1 MTEPAITPELVAKHN
16 LTPEE
21 YAHAKEILGGRE
33 PSYTELG
40 IFSVMWSEHCSY
52 KNTRPLLKT
61 FPTKSPKILVGAGE
75 ENAGIIDIGD
85 GLAIAFKIESH
96 NHPSAVEP
104 FQGAATGVGGI
115 VRDIF
120 TMGARPVCAV
130 NSLRFGPITKEIIP
144 KNGKNKSIESVQI
157 TQAGKIHFGV
167 EVIILSE
174 QQIAADVI
182 AAVPTHIAKKYH
194 VVPVSKKKNSLTI
207 ALADPSDF
215 ATIDNLT
222 HLLQSELEIKT
233 SSPEEIEAAIKK
245 YYSGNSETNGVQNQI
260 ANNRRL
266 FAEVVSGIAHYGN
279 CFGIPTIAGEVYFD
293 KSYEGNPLVNAFCL
307 GVLRHEQIARGAAKG
322 IGNPVF
328 YVGPATGRD
337 GLAGAAFAS
346 KDLTEESAEQQ
357 RGAVQVGD
365 PFMEKLVCEA
375 CLELLAT
382 GCVAGI
388 QDMGAAGLTCST
400 CETAARAGTGIEIEL
415 DKVPQRA
422 PNMTSY
428 EIMLSESQ
436 ERMLIIVHKGREA
449 EVKRIFDKWDLPWA
463 EVGFVTDTGRMVVRH
478 GGKIVA
484 DIPAKKIA
492 DESPVYQRESSEP
505 EYLKAVRAFRLDG
518 IPDTK
523 TPADDLKKLLAWP
536 SIASKNWVYRQYDH
550 QVRDGSVVLP
560 GSDAAVIR
568 IKSDSLPVM
577 GGTGDSPVASG
588 NLPEASGRLVAGQN
602 RPVAC
607 STQIPEKLIAMTV
620 DCNGVYVYLDPYEGA
635 KAVVTEACR
644 NLACSGAVPLGATD
658 NLNMANPHKPE
669 LFWQMRE
676 SVRGLAEACKFF
688 NAPVTG
694 GNCSLYNQNPSGP
707 IDPTPTV
714 AVVGIVEKLEHV
726 TTQWFKDEGDA
737 IILLGEIVD
746 ANDPILGLGGSAYL
760 QVIHGKKTG
769 SPPRCDLETAK
780 TLHTTL
786 LGLIQSGLVKS
797 AHDCSDGGLAVALA
811 ESCISQL
818 IARETP
824 RLIGATIDLSKVGQA
839 SSLSEKETH
848 RQDACATM
856 RLDAFLFGET
866 QSRVVISCKP
876 LDTVKVVERAK
887 LMGVPAI
894 QIGKV
899 GGDKLTV
906 KTTSGEFSAP
916 LIELHD
922 AWWNSIARAMA

>member
-21 YAHAKEILGGRE
+21 YAHAVEILGRT

-52 KNTRPLLKT
+52 KNTKPLLKT

-85 GLAIAFKIESH
+85 GIAIAFKIESH

-104 FQGAATGVGGI
+104 FQGATTGVGGI

-130 NSLRFGPITKEIIP
+130 NSLRFGPITEE
-144 KNGKNKSIESVQI
+144 NSESGKRKAEMGSAPAS
-157 TQAGKIHFGV
+157 G
-167 EVIILSE
+167 
-174 QQIAADVI
+174 
-182 AAVPTHIAKKYH
+182 AAVDASSTAKANDGASS
-194 VVPVSKKKNSLTI
+194 VTREG
-207 ALADPSDF
+207 ARDP
-215 ATIDNLT
+215 
-222 HLLQSELEIKT
+222 QSTKAE
-233 SSPEEIEAAIKK
+233 
-245 YYSGNSETNGVQNQI
+245 I

-266 FAEVVSGIAHYGN
+266 FSGVVSGIAHYGN
-279 CFGIPTIAGEVYFD
+279 CFGIPTVAGEVYFD
-293 KSYEGNPLVNAFCL
+293 KTYQGNPLVNAFCL
-307 GVLRHEQIARGAAKG
+307 GVLRHEQITRGAAKG
-322 IGNPVF
+322 VGNPVF

-346 KDLTEESAEQQ
+346 QDLTEESSEQQ

-382 GCVAGI
+382 GAVAGM

-400 CETAARAGTGIEIEL
+400 CEMAARAGTGIEIEL

-422 PNMTSY
+422 ANMSSY
-428 EIMLSESQ
+428 ELMLSESQ
-436 ERMLIIVHKGREA
+436 ERMLIVVHKGREE
-449 EVKRIFDKWDLPWA
+449 EVKRIFDKWDLPWS
-463 EVGFVTDTGRMVVRH
+463 EIGIITDTGHMKVRH
-478 GGKIVA
+478 GGKLVV

-492 DESPVYQRESSEP
+492 DESPVYQRESLEP
-505 EYLKAVRAFRLDG
+505 AYLKDVRAFRLNG
-518 IPDTK
+518 I
-523 TPADDLKKLLAWP
+523 ADCRLPIADLKKLLAWP

-568 IKSDSLPVM
+568 IKTDSLPVM
-577 GGTGDSPVASG
+577 SAELAAKV
-588 NLPEASGRLVAGQN
+588 SGRAELPLGQDAQQ
-602 RPVAC
+602 RVP
-607 STQIPEKLIAMTV
+607 TIKEKLIAMTV
-620 DCNGVYVYLDPYEGA
+620 DCNGGYVYLDPYEGA
-635 KAVVTEACR
+635 KATVAEACR
-644 NLACSGAVPLGATD
+644 NLACSGALPLGATD
-658 NLNMANPHKPE
+658 NLNMPSPLKPE
-669 LFWQMRE
+669 LFWQIKE
-676 SVRGLAEACKFF
+676 SVRGLAEGCQAF

-694 GNCSLYNQNPSGP
+694 GNCSLYNQSPAGP
-707 IDPTPTV
+707 IDPTPTIS
-714 AVVGIVEKLEHV
+714 VVGLIEKPEHV

-737 IILLGEIVD
+737 IILLGEAVD
-746 ANDPILGLGGSAYL
+746 QADPIFGLGGSAYL
-760 QVIHGKKTG
+760 QVVHGQKNG
-769 SPPRCDLETAK
+769 SPPRCDLEVAK

-786 LGLIQSGLVKS
+786 IGLIHSGLVKS
-797 AHDCSDGGLAVALA
+797 AHDCSEGGLAVALA

-824 RLIGATIDLSKVGQA
+824 RLLGATIDLSGVAAARQSAAEQSEEKNA
-839 SSLSEKETH
+839 ALS
-848 RQDACATM
+848 RDAATI
-856 RLDAFLFGET
+856 RLDALLFGET
-866 QSRVVISCKP
+866 QSRIVISCP
-876 LDTVKVVERAK
+876 ALDAVKVVERAK
-887 LMGVPAI
+887 LMGVPAV

-906 KTTSGEFSAP
+906 KTVAGEFATP
-916 LIELHD
+916 LTELHD
-922 AWWNSIARAMA
+922 IWWNSIARAMA

>member
-21 YAHAKEILGGRE
+21 YAHAVEILGRT

-52 KNTRPLLKT
+52 KNTKPLLKT

-85 GLAIAFKIESH
+85 GIAIAFKIESH

-130 NSLRFGPITKEIIP
+130 NSLRFGPITNENGSTRVSRVESGVAPDSSTIQTLL
-144 KNGKNKSIESVQI
+144 KNNSD
-157 TQAGKIHFGV
+157 
-167 EVIILSE
+167 E
-174 QQIAADVI
+174 QGFRRDAENGTRDACAPQNDV
-182 AAVPTHIAKKYH
+182 
-194 VVPVSKKKNSLTI
+194 
-207 ALADPSDF
+207 D
-215 ATIDNLT
+215 
-222 HLLQSELEIKT
+222 
-233 SSPEEIEAAIKK
+233 EAALK
-245 YYSGNSETNGVQNQI
+245 
-260 ANNRRL
+260 NNRRL
-266 FAEVVSGIAHYGN
+266 FAGVVSGIAHYGN
-279 CFGIPTIAGEVYFD
+279 CFGIPTVAGEVYFD
-293 KSYEGNPLVNAFCL
+293 KTYQGNPLVNAFCL
-307 GVLRHEQIARGAAKG
+307 GVLRHEQITRGAAKG
-322 IGNPVF
+322 VGNPVF

-346 KDLTEESAEQQ
+346 QDLTEESAEQQ

-382 GCVAGI
+382 GCVAGM

-400 CETAARAGTGIEIEL
+400 CEMAARAGTGIEIEL

-422 PNMTSY
+422 PNMSSY

-436 ERMLIIVHKGREA
+436 ERMLIVVHKGREE
-449 EVKRIFDKWDLPWA
+449 EVKRIFDKWDLPWS
-463 EVGFVTDTGRMVVRH
+463 EIGIITDTGHMVVRH
-478 GGKIVA
+478 GGKLVV

-492 DESPVYQRESSEP
+492 DESPVYQREAVEP
-505 EYLKAVRAFRLDG
+505 AYLKEVRAFRLDG
-518 IPDTK
+518 MSDTQN
-523 TPADDLKKLLAWP
+523 PAEDLKKLLAFP

-568 IKSDSLPVM
+568 IKADSIPVSREVSE
-577 GGTGDSPVASG
+577 GGEG
-588 NLPEASGRLVAGQN
+588 NSSQPS
-602 RPVAC
+602 RP
-607 STQIPEKLIAMTV
+607 SRDTFSEKLIAMTV
-620 DCNGVYVYLDPYEGA
+620 DCNGGYVYLDPYEGA
-635 KAVVTEACR
+635 KAAVAEACR
-644 NLACSGAVPLGATD
+644 NLACSGALPLGATD
-658 NLNMANPHKPE
+658 NLNMPSPLKPE
-669 LFWQMRE
+669 LFWQIKE
-676 SVRGLAEACKFF
+676 SVRGLAEGCKAF

-694 GNCSLYNQNPSGP
+694 GNCSLYNQSPAGP
-707 IDPTPTV
+707 IDPTPTIS
-714 AVVGIVEKLEHV
+714 VVGLIEKPEHV

-737 IILLGEIVD
+737 IILLGEAVD
-746 ANDPILGLGGSAYL
+746 TADPIFGLGGSAYL
-760 QVIHGKKTG
+760 QVIHGKKNG
-769 SPPRCDLETAK
+769 SPPRCDLEVAK

-797 AHDCSDGGLAVALA
+797 AHDCSEGGVAVALA

-824 RLIGATIDLSKVGQA
+824 RLIGATIDLSSVGRA
-839 SSLSEKETH
+839 SSRADGGAEDGSSVASPH
-848 RQDACATM
+848 
-856 RLDAFLFGET
+856 RLDALLFGET
-866 QSRVVISCKP
+866 QSRVVISCKA
-876 LDTVKVVERAK
+876 LDAVKVVERAK
-887 LMGVPAI
+887 LMGVPAV

-906 KTTSGEFSAP
+906 KTAGGEFSAP
-916 LIELHD
+916 LTELHD

>member
-21 YAHAKEILGGRE
+21 YAHAVEILGRT

-52 KNTRPLLKT
+52 KNTKPLLKT

-85 GLAIAFKIESH
+85 GIAIAFKIESH

-104 FQGAATGVGGI
+104 FQGATTGVGGI

-130 NSLRFGPITKEIIP
+130 NSLRFGELTDP
-144 KNGKNKSIESVQI
+144 
-157 TQAGKIHFGV
+157 
-167 EVIILSE
+167 
-174 QQIAADVI
+174 
-182 AAVPTHIAKKYH
+182 AV
-194 VVPVSKKKNSLTI
+194 
-207 ALADPSDF
+207 
-215 ATIDNLT
+215 
-222 HLLQSELEIKT
+222 
-233 SSPEEIEAAIKK
+233 
-245 YYSGNSETNGVQNQI
+245 
-260 ANNRRL
+260 RRL
-266 FAEVVSGIAHYGN
+266 FSGVVSGIAHYGN
-279 CFGIPTIAGEVYFD
+279 CFGIPTVAGEVYFD
-293 KSYEGNPLVNAFCL
+293 KTYAGNPLVNAFCL
-307 GVLRHEQIARGAAKG
+307 GVLRHEQITRGAAKG
-322 IGNPVF
+322 VGNPVF

-346 KDLTEESAEQQ
+346 QDLTEESAEQQ

-382 GCVAGI
+382 GAVAGM

-400 CETAARAGTGIEIEL
+400 CEMAARAGTGIEIEL

-422 PNMTSY
+422 PNMSSY

-436 ERMLIIVHKGREA
+436 ERMLIVVHKGREE
-449 EVKRIFDKWDLPWA
+449 EVKRIFDKWDLPWS
-463 EVGFVTDTGRMVVRH
+463 EIGIITNTGHMVVRH
-478 GGKIVA
+478 GGKLIV

-492 DESPVYQRESSEP
+492 DESPVYQREAQEP
-505 EYLKAVRAFRLDG
+505 AYLKEVRAFRLDG
-518 IPDTK
+518 IADTT
-523 TPADDLKKLLAWP
+523 TPAENLKQLLAWP

-568 IKSDSLPVM
+568 IKTDSLPVM
-577 GGTGDSPVASG
+577 SAELAAKVGDPKVS
-588 NLPEASGRLVAGQN
+588 
-602 RPVAC
+602 
-607 STQIPEKLIAMTV
+607 EKLIAMTV
-620 DCNGVYVYLDPYEGA
+620 DCNGGYVYLDPYEGG
-635 KAVVTEACR
+635 KAAVTEACR
-644 NLACSGAVPLGATD
+644 NLACSGAIPLGATD

-676 SVRGLAEACKFF
+676 SVRGLAEGCTAF

-714 AVVGIVEKLEHV
+714 AVVGIVEKPEHV

-737 IILLGEIVD
+737 IILLGEAAD
-746 ANDPILGLGGSAYL
+746 QTDPILGLGGSAYL
-760 QVIHGKKTG
+760 QVIHGLKTG

-824 RLIGATIDLSKVGQA
+824 RLIGATIDLSAIKDV
-839 SSLSEKETH
+839 
-848 RQDACATM
+848 
-856 RLDAFLFGET
+856 RLDALLFGET
-866 QSRVVISCKP
+866 QSRIVISCKA
-876 LDTVKVVERAK
+876 LDAVKVVERAK
-887 LMGVPAI
+887 LMGVPAV

-899 GGDKLTV
+899 GGDQLTV
-906 KTTSGEFSAP
+906 KTASGEFSAP
-916 LIELHD
+916 LTDLHD

>member
-21 YAHAKEILGGRE
+21 YQKLLDVLGGRT

-120 TMGARPVCAV
+120 TMGARPVCAI
-130 NSLRFGPITKEIIP
+130 NSLRFGPITEEGTAMG
-144 KNGKNKSIESVQI
+144 NGSVAAQTEGHAASLRESSLPG
-157 TQAGKIHFGV
+157 AGNAA
-167 EVIILSE
+167 LP
-174 QQIAADVI
+174 AADSRS
-182 AAVPTHIAKKYH
+182 ANT
-194 VVPVSKKKNSLTI
+194 NS
-207 ALADPSDF
+207 
-215 ATIDNLT
+215 
-222 HLLQSELEIKT
+222 
-233 SSPEEIEAAIKK
+233 
-245 YYSGNSETNGVQNQI
+245 QI
-260 ANNRRL
+260 ANNKRL
-266 FAEVVSGIAHYGN
+266 FAGVVSGIAHYGN

-307 GVLRHEQIARGAAKG
+307 GVLKHSQIARGAARG

-346 KDLTEESAEQQ
+346 QDLTEESAEQQ

-382 GCVAGI
+382 GAVAGI

-400 CETAARAGTGIEIEL
+400 CETAARAGTGVEIEL
-415 DKVPQRA
+415 DKVPQRV
-422 PNMTSY
+422 PNMSSY

-436 ERMLIIVHKGREA
+436 ERMLIIVHKGRED

-478 GGKIVA
+478 HGKIVA

-492 DESPVYQRESSEP
+492 DESPVYQRESREP
-505 EYLKAVRAFRLDG
+505 AYLQEVRSFRLDG
-518 IPDTK
+518 IADTK
-523 TPADDLKKLLAWP
+523 NPSDDLKKLLSWP

-550 QVRDGSVVLP
+550 MVRDGSVVCP
-560 GSDAAVIR
+560 GSDAAVVR
-568 IKSDSLPVM
+568 IKSDSLPDKD
-577 GGTGDSPVASG
+577 TGAAAS
-588 NLPEASGRLVAGQN
+588 V
-602 RPVAC
+602 V
-607 STQIPEKLIAMTV
+607 EKLIAMTV
-620 DCNGVYVYLDPYEGA
+620 DCNGSYVYLDPYEGG
-635 KAVVTEACR
+635 KAAVTEACR
-644 NLACSGAVPLGATD
+644 NLACSGAVPLGVTD
-658 NLNMANPHKPE
+658 NLNFGNPLKPE
-669 LFWQMRE
+669 LFWQLKE
-676 SVRGLAEACKFF
+676 SVRGLAEACRAF

-694 GNCSLYNQNPSGP
+694 GNCSLYNQSPAGP

-714 AVVGIVEKLEHV
+714 AVVGLIEKPEYV

-737 IILLGEIVD
+737 IVLLGEPVD
-746 ANDPILGLGGSAYL
+746 MSDPLHGLGGSAYL
-760 QVIHGKKTG
+760 QALHGKKTG
-769 SPPRCDLETAK
+769 APPRCDLETAK

-786 LGLIQSGLVKS
+786 LGLIQSGLIKS
-797 AHDCSDGGLAVALA
+797 AHDCSEGGLAVCIA
-811 ESCISQL
+811 ESCISEL
-818 IARETP
+818 VGRETP
-824 RLIGATIDLSKVGQA
+824 GLIGAQIDLFPLLTPDRPV
-839 SSLSEKETH
+839 
-848 RQDACATM
+848 
-856 RLDAFLFGET
+856 RLDALLFGET
-866 QSRVVISCKP
+866 QSRVVVSCAA
-876 LDTVKVVERAK
+876 LDAVKVVERAK
-887 LMGVPAI
+887 LMGVPAA
-894 QIGKV
+894 QIGRV
-899 GGDKLTV
+899 GGDQLSIKI
-906 KTTSGEFSAP
+906 GEREFSASP
-916 LIELHD
+916 ASLHD

>member
-21 YAHAKEILGGRE
+21 YKKVLEILGRT

-115 VRDIF
+115 IRDIF
-120 TMGARPVCAV
+120 TMGARPVCAI
-130 NSLRFGPITKEIIP
+130 NSLRFGPITE
-144 KNGKNKSIESVQI
+144 
-157 TQAGKIHFGV
+157 
-167 EVIILSE
+167 
-174 QQIAADVI
+174 
-182 AAVPTHIAKKYH
+182 
-194 VVPVSKKKNSLTI
+194 
-207 ALADPSDF
+207 
-215 ATIDNLT
+215 
-222 HLLQSELEIKT
+222 
-233 SSPEEIEAAIKK
+233 
-245 YYSGNSETNGVQNQI
+245 SGNETNGSKPAI
-260 ANNRRL
+260 ANNKRL
-266 FAEVVSGIAHYGN
+266 FSGVVNGIAHYGN
-279 CFGIPTIAGEVYFD
+279 CFGIPTIAGEIYFD

-307 GVLRHEQIARGAAKG
+307 GVLRHSQIARGAARG
-322 IGNPVF
+322 MGNPVF

-346 KDLTEESAEQQ
+346 QDLTEESAEQQ

-382 GCVAGI
+382 GAVAGI

-415 DKVPQRA
+415 DKVPQRV
-422 PNMTSY
+422 PNMSSY

-436 ERMLIIVHKGREA
+436 ERMLIIVHKGRED

-463 EVGFVTDTGRMVVRH
+463 EVGFVTDTGRMVVKQH
-478 GGKIVA
+478 GKVVA

-492 DESPVYQRESSEP
+492 DESPIYQRESQEP
-505 EYLKAVRAFRLDG
+505 EYLKEVRAFRLNN
-518 IPDTK
+518 IADTK

-550 QVRDGSVVLP
+550 MVRDGSVVCP

-568 IKSDSLPVM
+568 IKSDSLPDA
-577 GGTGDSPVASG
+577 DSGVDKG
-588 NLPEASGRLVAGQN
+588 V
-602 RPVAC
+602 
-607 STQIPEKLIAMTV
+607 TEKLVAMTV
-620 DCNGVYVYLDPYEGA
+620 DCNGTYVYLDPYEGG
-635 KAVVTEACR
+635 KAAVTEACR

-658 NLNMANPHKPE
+658 NLNFGNPLKPE
-669 LFWQMRE
+669 LFWQLKE
-676 SVRGLAEACKFF
+676 SVRGLAEACRAF

-694 GNCSLYNQNPSGP
+694 GNCSLYNQSPAGP

-714 AVVGIVEKLEHV
+714 AVVGLIEKLEHV

-737 IILLGEIVD
+737 IILLGEIVNS
-746 ANDPILGLGGSAYL
+746 NDPLFGLGGSAYL
-760 QVIHGKKTG
+760 QAIQGKKTG
-769 SPPRCDLETAK
+769 TPPPCDLETAK

-797 AHDCSDGGLAVALA
+797 AHDCSEGGVAVCVA
-811 ESCISQL
+811 ESCMSQL
-818 IARETP
+818 VGRETP
-824 RLIGATIDLSKVGQA
+824 RLIGAKIDFSALKA
-839 SSLSEKETH
+839 PDSE
-848 RQDACATM
+848 DANPPL
-856 RLDAFLFGET
+856 RLDALLFGES
-866 QSRVVISCKP
+866 QSRVVITCAL
-876 LDTVKVVERAK
+876 LDAVKVVERAK
-887 LMGVPAI
+887 LMGVPAM

-899 GGDKLTV
+899 GGDTLNV
-906 KTTSGEFSAP
+906 KTLGSEFSSPVA
-916 LIELHD
+916 ELHD

>member
-1 MTEPAITPELVAKHN
+1 MKITEPAITPELVAKHN

-21 YAHAKEILGGRE
+21 YAHARELLGRT

-85 GLAIAFKIESH
+85 GIAIAFKIESH

-120 TMGARPVCAV
+120 TMGARPICAV
-130 NSLRFGPITKEIIP
+130 NSLRFGPITEP
-144 KNGKNKSIESVQI
+144 GERGVGSAGSDASNGK
-157 TQAGKIHFGV
+157 A
-167 EVIILSE
+167 
-174 QQIAADVI
+174 
-182 AAVPTHIAKKYH
+182 P
-194 VVPVSKKKNSLTI
+194 
-207 ALADPSDF
+207 
-215 ATIDNLT
+215 
-222 HLLQSELEIKT
+222 
-233 SSPEEIEAAIKK
+233 
-245 YYSGNSETNGVQNQI
+245 I

-266 FAEVVSGIAHYGN
+266 FAGVVSGIAHYGN
-279 CFGIPTIAGEVYFD
+279 CFGIPTVGGEVYFD
-293 KSYEGNPLVNAFCL
+293 QTYQGNPLVNAFCL
-307 GVLRHEQIARGAAKG
+307 GVLRHEQITRGAAKG
-322 IGNPVF
+322 VGNPVF

-346 KDLTEESAEQQ
+346 QDLTEESAERQ

-382 GCVAGI
+382 GAVAGM

-415 DKVPQRA
+415 DRVPQRA
-422 PNMTSY
+422 PNMSSY

-436 ERMLIIVHKGREA
+436 ERMLIVVHKGREE
-449 EVKRIFDKWDLPWA
+449 EVKKIFDKWDLPWS
-463 EVGFVTDTGRMVVRH
+463 EIGVVTDTGRMVVRH
-478 GGKIVA
+478 GGRVVA

-492 DESPVYQRESSEP
+492 DDSPIYEREAREP
-505 EYLKAVRAFRLDG
+505 AYLQAVRAFRLEG
-518 IPDTK
+518 LADTT
-523 TPADDLKKLLAWP
+523 TPAEDLKKLLGHP

-550 QVRDGSVVLP
+550 QVRAGSVVLP

-568 IKSDSLPVM
+568 IKTDSLPVM
-577 GGTGDSPVASG
+577 SAELAAKVGDAKI
-588 NLPEASGRLVAGQN
+588 A
-602 RPVAC
+602 
-607 STQIPEKLIAMTV
+607 EKLIAMTV
-620 DCNGVYVYLDPYEGA
+620 DCNGGYVYLDPYEGA
-635 KAVVTEACR
+635 KAAVAEACR

-658 NLNMANPHKPE
+658 NLNMPSPLKPE
-669 LFWQMRE
+669 LFWQIKE
-676 SVRGLAEACKFF
+676 SVRGLADGCKAF

-694 GNCSLYNQNPSGP
+694 GNCSLYNQSPAGP
-707 IDPTPTV
+707 IDPTPTI
-714 AVVGIVEKLEHV
+714 AVVGLIEKPEYV

-737 IILLGEIVD
+737 IILLGAPMDE
-746 ANDPILGLGGSAYL
+746 ADPLLGLGGSAHL
-760 QVIHGKKTG
+760 LVAHGKKNG
-769 SPPRCDLETAK
+769 LPPRCNLETAR

-797 AHDCSDGGLAVALA
+797 AHDCSEGGLAVALA

-824 RLIGATIDLSKVGQA
+824 RLLGATVDLSAFKA
-839 SSLSEKETH
+839 L
-848 RQDACATM
+848 
-856 RLDAFLFGET
+856 RLDALLFGET
-866 QSRVVISCKP
+866 QSRVVISCQAR
-876 LDTVKVVERAK
+876 DTVKVVERAK
-887 LMGVPAI
+887 LMGVPTMS
-894 QIGKV
+894 IGSV
-899 GGDKLTV
+899 GGDKLSI
-906 KTTSGEFSAP
+906 KSMSGEFSAR
-916 LIELHD
+916 LTELHD
-922 AWWNSIARAMA
+922 VWWNSIARAMGAT

>member
-21 YAHAKEILGGRE
+21 YVRVLDVLGRV

-61 FPTKSPKILVGAGE
+61 FLTNSKKILVGAGE

-115 VRDIF
+115 LRDIF
-120 TMGARPVCAV
+120 TMGARPICSV
-130 NSLRFGPITKEIIP
+130 NSLRFGPITEDRP
-144 KNGKNKSIESVQI
+144 PHPSPLPPPGGEGGATGDNGKVRTNLTTTSAGSLPLPGGEGRYPSPAGAGEGGATAPGEGRGDKNKSCGEGEPPFAEGADSKIEN
-157 TQAGKIHFGV
+157 GK
-167 EVIILSE
+167 L
-174 QQIAADVI
+174 
-182 AAVPTHIAKKYH
+182 
-194 VVPVSKKKNSLTI
+194 
-207 ALADPSDF
+207 
-215 ATIDNLT
+215 
-222 HLLQSELEIKT
+222 
-233 SSPEEIEAAIKK
+233 
-245 YYSGNSETNGVQNQI
+245 QI
-260 ANNRRL
+260 ANNKRL
-266 FAEVVSGIAHYGN
+266 FAGVVAGIAHYGN

-346 KDLTEESAEQQ
+346 QDLTEESAEVQ

-436 ERMLIIVHKGREA
+436 ERMLIIVHKGREE
-449 EVKRIFDKWDLPWA
+449 EVKRIFDKWDLPWS
-463 EVGFVTDTGRMVVRH
+463 EVGVVTDTGRMVVRH
-478 GGKIVA
+478 HGQVVA

-492 DESPVYQRESSEP
+492 DESPIYHREAKEP
-505 EYLKAVRAFRLDG
+505 EYLKAVRAFRLDQ
-518 IPDTK
+518 IPGTQDAK
-523 TPADDLKKLLAWP
+523 ADLLKLLAWP
-536 SIASKNWVYRQYDH
+536 TIASKNWVYRQYDH
-550 QVRDGSVVLP
+550 MVRDGSAVCP
-560 GSDAAVIR
+560 GSDAAVLR
-568 IKSDSLPVM
+568 IKTDSLPE
-577 GGTGDSPVASG
+577 
-588 NLPEASGRLVAGQN
+588 L
-602 RPVAC
+602 
-607 STQIPEKLIAMTV
+607 STNQPTPDKYIALTV
-620 DCNGVYVYLDPYEGA
+620 DGNGAYVYLDPYEGG
-635 KAVVTEACR
+635 KIVVTEAAR
-644 NLACSGAVPLGATD
+644 NLACSGAAPLGVTD
-658 NLNMANPHKPE
+658 NLNYGNPFKPE
-669 LFWQMRE
+669 LFWQLKE
-676 SVRGLAEACKFF
+676 SVRGLADACQAF

-694 GNCSLYNQNPSGP
+694 GNCSLYNQSPAGP

-714 AVVGIVEKLEHV
+714 AMVGLIAEPEHI
-726 TTQWFKDEGDA
+726 TTQWVKDEGDA
-737 IILLGEIVD
+737 VILLGEPID
-746 ANDPILGLGGSAYL
+746 ADDPLLGLGGSAWL
-760 QVIHGKKTG
+760 QAVHGKKTG
-769 SPPRCDLETAK
+769 TPPRCDLEQAR

-786 LGLIQSGLVKS
+786 LGLIQSGLIKS
-797 AHDCSDGGLAVALA
+797 AHDCSEGGLAVCLA

-818 IARETP
+818 VARATP
-824 RLIGATIDLSKVGQA
+824 RVIGAQIDLSSVAA
-839 SSLSEKETH
+839 SRKSADKNQDESALS
-848 RQDACATM
+848 RDAATI
-856 RLDAFLFGET
+856 RSDALLFGET
-866 QSRVVISCKP
+866 QSRVVITCKP
-876 LDTVKVVERAK
+876 LDAVKVVERAK
-887 LMGVPAI
+887 LLGVPTVP
-894 QIGKV
+894 IGKV
-899 GGDKLTV
+899 GGQQLSI
-906 KTTSGEFSAP
+906 KTTRGQFSAP
-916 LIELHD
+916 LDELHD
-922 AWWNSIARAMA
+922 TWWNSIARAMA

>member
-21 YAHAKEILGGRE
+21 YTHAREILGGRT

-85 GLAIAFKIESH
+85 GIAIAFKIESH

-104 FQGAATGVGGI
+104 FQGATTGVGGI

-120 TMGARPVCAV
+120 TMGARPICAV
-130 NSLRFGPITKEIIP
+130 NSLRFGPIVEGCPPSPPGEGETGSAAGQARTLSDSSATETKNHPLPGKEGRGEGGQNP
-144 KNGKNKSIESVQI
+144 VANG
-157 TQAGKIHFGV
+157 A
-167 EVIILSE
+167 
-174 QQIAADVI
+174 
-182 AAVPTHIAKKYH
+182 
-194 VVPVSKKKNSLTI
+194 
-207 ALADPSDF
+207 
-215 ATIDNLT
+215 NL
-222 HLLQSELEIKT
+222 
-233 SSPEEIEAAIKK
+233 
-245 YYSGNSETNGVQNQI
+245 QI
-260 ANNRRL
+260 ANNKRL
-266 FAEVVSGIAHYGN
+266 FAGVVSGIAHYGN

-307 GVLRHEQIARGAAKG
+307 GVLRHEQITRGAAKG
-322 IGNPVF
+322 VRNPVF

-346 KDLTEESAEQQ
+346 QDLTEESAEQQ

-382 GCVAGI
+382 GCVAGM

-400 CETAARAGTGIEIEL
+400 CEMAARAGTGIEIEL

-422 PNMTSY
+422 PNMSSY

-436 ERMLIIVHKGREA
+436 ERMLIVVHKGREE
-449 EVKRIFDKWDLPWA
+449 EVKRIFDKWDLPWS
-463 EVGFVTDTGRMVVRH
+463 EIGIITNTGHMVVRH
-478 GGKIVA
+478 GGKLIV

-492 DESPVYQRESSEP
+492 DESPVYQREALEP
-505 EYLKAVRAFRLDG
+505 AYLKDVRAFRLDG
-518 IPDTK
+518 IADTK
-523 TPADDLKKLLAWP
+523 DAAGDLKKLLVWP
-536 SIASKNWVYRQYDH
+536 SIASKNWVYRQYDQ

-568 IKSDSLPVM
+568 IKTDSLPVM
-577 GGTGDSPVASG
+577 SAELAAKVGDAKVS
-588 NLPEASGRLVAGQN
+588 
-602 RPVAC
+602 
-607 STQIPEKLIAMTV
+607 EKLIALTV
-620 DCNGVYVYLDPYEGA
+620 DCNGVYVYLDPYEGG
-635 KAVVTEACR
+635 KAAVTEACR

-676 SVRGLAEACKFF
+676 SVRGLAEGCKAF

-746 ANDPILGLGGSAYL
+746 QADPILGLGGSAYL

-797 AHDCSDGGLAVALA
+797 AHDCSDGGLAVALT

-824 RLIGATIDLSKVGQA
+824 RLIGATIDLTNWEGQRVA
-839 SSLSEKETH
+839 DPNQKNGNGGTPSLPGI
-848 RQDACATM
+848 
-856 RLDAFLFGET
+856 RLDALLFGET
-866 QSRVVISCKP
+866 QSRIVISCKS
-876 LDTVKVVERAK
+876 LDAVKIVERAK
-887 LMGVPAI
+887 LMGVPAM
-894 QIGKV
+894 QIGKI
-899 GGDKLTV
+899 GGDKLTI
-906 KTTSGEFSAP
+906 KTANGEFSAP
-916 LIELHD
+916 LTELHD

>member
-16 LTPEE
+16 LTPDE
-21 YAHAKEILGGRE
+21 YAHAREILGGRE

-85 GLAIAFKIESH
+85 GIAIAFKIESH

-120 TMGARPVCAV
+120 TMGARPVCAM
-130 NSLRFGPITKEIIP
+130 NSLRFGELSNP
-144 KNGKNKSIESVQI
+144 
-157 TQAGKIHFGV
+157 
-167 EVIILSE
+167 EV
-174 QQIAADVI
+174 
-182 AAVPTHIAKKYH
+182 
-194 VVPVSKKKNSLTI
+194 
-207 ALADPSDF
+207 
-215 ATIDNLT
+215 
-222 HLLQSELEIKT
+222 
-233 SSPEEIEAAIKK
+233 
-245 YYSGNSETNGVQNQI
+245 
-260 ANNRRL
+260 RRL
-266 FAEVVSGIAHYGN
+266 FAGVVNGIAHYGN

-307 GVLRHEQIARGAAKG
+307 GVLRHEQITRGAAKG
-322 IGNPVF
+322 VGNPVF

-337 GLAGAAFAS
+337 GLGGAAFAS
-346 KDLTEESAEQQ
+346 QDLTEKSAEQQ

-382 GCVAGI
+382 GAVAGM

-400 CETAARAGTGIEIEL
+400 CEMAARAGTGIEIEL

-422 PNMTSY
+422 PNMSSY

-436 ERMLIIVHKGREA
+436 ERMLIVVHKGREE
-449 EVKRIFDKWDLPWA
+449 EVKRIFDKWDLPWS
-463 EVGFVTDTGRMVVRH
+463 EIGIITNTGHMVVRH
-478 GGKIVA
+478 GGKLIV

-492 DESPVYQRESSEP
+492 DESPVYHRDTQEP
-505 EYLKAVRAFRLDG
+505 EYLKEVRAFRLDG
-518 IPDTK
+518 ITDTK
-523 TPADDLKKLLAWP
+523 NPADDLKKLLAWP

-577 GGTGDSPVASG
+577 SAELKAKVGDAKVS
-588 NLPEASGRLVAGQN
+588 
-602 RPVAC
+602 
-607 STQIPEKLIAMTV
+607 EKLIAMTV
-620 DCNGVYVYLDPYEGA
+620 DCNGSYVYLDPYEGG
-635 KAVVTEACR
+635 KAAVTEACR

-669 LFWQMRE
+669 LFWHMKE
-676 SVRGLAEACKFF
+676 SVRGLAEACKAF

-726 TTQWFKDEGDA
+726 TTQWFKDDGDA
-737 IILLGEIVD
+737 IILLGEI
-746 ANDPILGLGGSAYL
+746 AGTKDPLLGLGGSAYL
-760 QVIHGKKTG
+760 QVVHGKKTG

-786 LGLIQSGLVKS
+786 IGLIQSGLVKS
-797 AHDCSDGGLAVALA
+797 AHDCSEGGLAVVLA
-811 ESCISQL
+811 ESCISHL

-824 RLIGATIDLSKVGQA
+824 RLIGATIDLSLVGRASSRADGQA
-839 SSLSEKETH
+839 DDGSSVASLH
-848 RQDACATM
+848 
-856 RLDAFLFGET
+856 RLDALLFGET
-866 QSRVVISCKP
+866 QSRVIISCKP
-876 LDTVKVVERAK
+876 LDAVKVVERAK

-906 KTTSGEFSAP
+906 KTVNGEFSAP
-916 LIELHD
+916 LAELHD